1 MKIYDEA
8 HALSRAIKE
17 SEQYTRMV
25 QTQQRVKQNPRDWE
39 MVTDYM
45 KKQMEVQTLQM
56 MGQEPSQKQVDSFN
70 QMTSALMS
78 IPAIAEYF
86 QAQYAFSQI
95 YQDVMKILTDGMDL
109 GL

>member
-8 HALSRAIKE
+8 HMLAKAIKE
-17 SEQYTRMV
+17 SPEYKRMKE
-25 QTQQRVKQNPRDWE
+25 TQEKVRKNPNDWE

-45 KKQMEVQTLQM
+45 KKQMEVQTMQM
-56 MGQEPSQKQVDSFN
+56 MGQEPTESQVEKFN
-70 QMTSALMS
+70 QMTSALMA

-86 QAQYAFSQI
+86 HAQYTFSNI
-95 YQDVMKILTDGMDL
+95 YQDVMKIITEGLDL

>member
-17 SEQYTRMV
+17 SSEYNRMI
-25 QTQQRVKQNPRDWE
+25 QTQKRVQENPKDWE

-45 KKQMEVQTLQM
+45 KRQMEMQTMQM
-56 MGQEPSQKQVDSFN
+56 MGQEPTQSQVDSFN
-70 QMTSALMS
+70 QMTGALMS

-95 YQDVMKILTDGMDL
+95 YQDVMKILTEGMEL
-109 GL
+109 GI

>member
-1 MKIYDEA
+1 MRIYDEA
-8 HALSRAIKE
+8 HALAKAIKE
-17 SEQYTRMV
+17 SSEYKRMV
-25 QTQQRVKQNPRDWE
+25 QTQKRVMENPKDWE

-56 MGQEPSQKQVDSFN
+56 MGQEPSQKQVESFN
-70 QMTSALMS
+70 QMTGALMA

-95 YQDVMKILTDGMDL
+95 YQDVMKIITEGMDL